1 MRWSRCLPALAAAC
15 LLWGSG
21 AIPTAAGDVQN
32 DPEAIVRALQPP
44 PAGPSAPATR
54 SFRPA
59 NARGIAIEGGDVSE
73 EAPSI
78 DLYVHFEY
86 DQSNLTLSDARL
98 VLDALGKALRDPRLA
113 GMSFEIIGHTDARGS
128 DDYNLT
134 LSRRRAEAVRAY
146 LIQFHQ
152 VDAGH
157 LKAEGRGKR
166 ELKDP
171 ARPEDG
177 VNRRVQ
183 VRTVALAAP
192 SPAAPSRP

>member
-1 MRWSRCLPALAAAC
+1 MRWSRCHTALAAVC
-15 LLWGSG
+15 LLWLGP
-21 AIPTAAGDVQN
+21 AVPAAAAEVQT

-44 PAGPSAPATR
+44 PRSPSAPATR

-59 NARGIAIEGGDVSE
+59 NARGIAIEGGDTAE

-86 DQSNLTLSDARL
+86 DQSNLTMSDARL
-98 VLDALGKALRDPRLA
+98 VLDSLGKALRDPRLA
-113 GMSFEIIGHTDARGS
+113 GMSFQIIGHTDARGS
-128 DDYNLT
+128 DDYNLQ

-146 LIQFHQ
+146 LIQFHG

-157 LKAEGRGKR
+157 LTAEGLGKSQ
-166 ELKDP
+166 LKDP

-183 VRTVALAAP
+183 VRTVAVAA
-192 SPAAPSRP
+192 R

>member
-1 MRWSRCLPALAAAC
+1 MRWSWCLPALAAAGMF
-15 LLWGSG
+15 WG
-21 AIPTAAGDVQN
+21 AVPAPAGEVQT
-32 DPEAIVRALQPP
+32 DPDAMVRALLPP
-44 PAGPSAPATR
+44 PRAPSAPATR
-54 SFRPA
+54 SFRPPS
-59 NARGIAIEGGDVSE
+59 ARGIAIEGGDVVE

-86 DQSNLTLSDARL
+86 DQSNLTMSDARL
-98 VLDALGKALRDPRLA
+98 VLDALGKALSDPRLA

-128 DDYNLT
+128 DDYNLQ

-146 LIQFHQ
+146 LIQFHR

-157 LKAEGRGKR
+157 LKAEGLGKSQ
-166 ELKDP
+166 LKDP

-183 VRTVALAAP
+183 VRTLAA
-192 SPAAPSRP
+192 AVAPR